1 MEQKKKDQKL
11 QRPVTVKIEDF
22 KRDLQEIVMKSELP
36 PFMLEMLLGEYLAG
50 VSVVAKQEYTQG
62 RAEWEAQKAGGEK
75 RG

>member
-1 MEQKKKDQKL
+1 MEQKKQGQKP

-22 KRDLQEIVMKSELP
+22 KRDLQEAVMKSELP

-50 VSVVAKQEYTQG
+50 VSVVAKQEYTQS
-62 RAEWEAQKAGGEK
+62 RAEWEAQKAGEK